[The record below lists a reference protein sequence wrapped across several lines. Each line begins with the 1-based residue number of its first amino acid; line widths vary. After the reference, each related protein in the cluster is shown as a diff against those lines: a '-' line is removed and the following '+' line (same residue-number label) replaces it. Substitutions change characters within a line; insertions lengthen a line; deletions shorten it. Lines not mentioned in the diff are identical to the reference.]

1 MITKPL
7 LAARSD
13 SEDLSTLR
21 FPVGVTV
28 KVDGIRCIKI
38 GGKALS
44 RTFKPIPNRHIR
56 ETIEKWV
63 PDGMDM
69 ELLSSDNFQEATGN
83 IMRHEGKPEFTI
95 YVIDYVPNDLN
106 EPYMKRMIEAF
117 DYAAN
122 HWSIHHD
129 LPFKWM
135 VLSPTLVHNKEELD
149 RAETAALEKGY
160 EGIMVRD
167 PHGRY
172 KCGRSSF
179 NEGILIKVKRFSDT
193 EAEVLDFEELY
204 HNENTA
210 EKDAFGRTK
219 RSTAQDGLK
228 GGGTLGKLMVRGLE
242 GDFKGVEFSVGSGF
256 TQAQRDD
263 LWKTRAKL
271 KGQIVKVKYFPTGV
285 KDAPRFPVF
294 LGFRHKED
302 M

>member
-13 SEDLSTLR
+13 NEDLGLLR
-21 FPVGVTV
+21 YPTAVTT
-28 KVDGIRCIKI
+28 KIDGIRCIKVN
-38 GGKALS
+38 GMALS
-44 RTFKPIPNRHIR
+44 RTFKPIPNKHIR

-63 PDGMDM
+63 PDCMDL
-69 ELLSSDNFQEATGN
+69 ELISGTNFQEATGN

-95 YVIDYVPNDLN
+95 CVIDYVSNGLD
-106 EPYMKRMIEAF
+106 EPYMKRMIEASS
-117 DYAAN
+117 YAAN
-122 HWSIHHD
+122 HWSIHTD
-129 LPFKWM
+129 LPFKWT
-135 VLSPTLVHNKEELD
+135 VLSPTLAHNKVELD
-149 RAETAALEKGY
+149 KMEAEAIDKGF

-172 KCGRSSF
+172 KCGRSTF
-179 NEGILIKVKRFSDT
+179 NEQILVKIKRFSDT
-193 EAEVLDFEELY
+193 EAEVLNFEELY

-228 GGGTLGKLMVRGLE
+228 PAGTLGKLMVKGLE
-242 GDFKGVEFSVGSGF
+242 GDYKGVEFSVGSGF

-263 LWKTRAKL
+263 LWKIRDNL
-271 KGQIVKVKYFPTGV
+271 KGQVVKVKYFATGV
-285 KDAPRFPVF
+285 KDAPRFPIF

-302 M
+302 T